1 MPKNSNIPPHSD
13 GPLRPKSV
21 HFCNLISKM
30 VVLVLSRRYCDNCV
44 VIENTAAVIA
54 LNAITGLKW
63 FALGICDVDMKFTC
77 KDLTKVDSA

>member
-44 VIENTAAVIA
+44 VVENTAV
-54 LNAITGLKW
+54 LNAITAVCAWKQT
-63 FALGICDVDMKFTC
+63 ALM
-77 KDLTKVDSA
+77 SAPAGPGPTVTDRRR